1 MNQVNF
7 DKNIED
13 LFIKDGIPFKLAKS
27 PTTSKTELVDRVVVE
42 QVRSSQSEQDK
53 EDKAKIKTT
62 IIDHSRLAPAKNVSF
77 LVDSGVRKTLISE
90 LEWKKVQT
98 KKERQNL
105 RLKKCRTIFRPYGT
119 QEYLPIIRKS
129 KCRP

>member
-1 MNQVNF
+1 M
-7 DKNIED
+7 DK
-13 LFIKDGIPFKLAKS
+13 
-27 PTTSKTELVDRVVVE
+27 VVVE
-42 QVRSSQSEQDK
+42 QVRSSQTEQDK
-53 EDKAKIKTT
+53 ENKAMIKTT
-62 IIDHSRLAPAKNVSF
+62 IIDHGRLAPTKYISF
-77 LVDSGVRKTLISE
+77 LVDSGVRRTLISE

-98 KKERQNL
+98 KKEIQNL